1 MTVLPTLFANQ
12 PHGELPLHEQL
23 VRSLREA
30 MSGWRGHLP
39 QHGGGQP

>member
-1 MTVLPTLFANQ
+1 MTLLPTLFGSQAQ
-12 PHGELPLHEQL
+12 GELPRHEQR
-23 VRSLREA
+23 VRSLQEA

>member
-1 MTVLPTLFANQ
+1 MTVLPTLFASQ
-12 PHGELPLHEQL
+12 AQGELPLHEQR

-30 MSGWRGHLP
+30 MSGGRGHLP

>member
-1 MTVLPTLFANQ
+1 MTVLPTLFAIQ

-39 QHGGGQP
+39 KHGGDQP